1 MRSQWS
7 LFGAGFIVFS
17 TWYLIAYLV
26 TSGTFV
32 GLPIGF
38 AFGLSAAIGG
48 LVVGAGIGVAA
59 HAIDLSSVHRG
70 VRTGEARDGAR
81 VSLGKLPPIVP
92 KVQKMENA
100 TDQKETEQAADPV
113 SESLSPT
120 DPDPDSAPE
129 RAGSTV
135 LDAIALGVDVMPVKA
150 TTESRAI
157 PAPDRLA
164 AECARFVSDHDVV
177 AVTRSEGGDAG
188 VGSIDRMARPAEF
201 GEFMALVSVLAGDGL
216 DVSRVTVSVG
226 PDGLPVAVTF
236 PVSGDDEG
244 VSE

>member
-1 MRSQWS
+1 MRSRWS

-100 TDQKETEQAADPV
+100 TDQAETEQAADPV
-113 SESLSPT
+113 SESLPPT
-120 DPDPDSAPE
+120 DPDADRAPE
-129 RAGSTV
+129 RVGSTA
-135 LDAIALGVDVMPVKA
+135 LDTIAVGVDVMPAKA
-150 TTESRAI
+150 AAESRAI

-177 AVTRSEGGDAG
+177 DVTRSEGGDAG
-188 VGSIDRMARPAEF
+188 VGTIDRVVSPAEF
-201 GEFMALVSVLAGDGL
+201 GEFMALVSVLANESV

-226 PDGLPVAVTF
+226 PDGLPAAVTF
-236 PVSGDDEG
+236 PVSSDNNGELK
-244 VSE
+244 